1 MNRIIISK
9 CSGRFANQLWMFAN
23 VLAFAMEH
31 DYEVEAPSFF
41 NYAQKFSYWN
51 NSKLITV
58 PADKNETPDKT
69 QRKFLYYSNALGFSH
84 FGKPKVSLEA
94 LTLIGKVTSKL
105 KKVLTKDDSLT
116 RLYFEKLEYTEVV
129 NQILKNDT
137 VVFEGFMFCT
147 SIAQMQKHGKAL
159 REIFK
164 PQQSVLLKMDWLIK
178 QRIIDSIIIGVHI
191 RRGDYRSYRDGI
203 YFYELEIYKKQMH
216 HLATLFSD
224 KNPSFF
230 ICSDEPLGEDEFKDF
245 NIIQNK
251 NGNATE
257 DLYLL
262 STCDYLIAPPSTF
275 SKWASFYGEVPLYV
289 IEDANQLPEQSDF
302 VKRYNHYY

>member
-1 MNRIIISK
+1 MKRIIISK
-9 CSGRFANQLWMFAN
+9 CSGRFANQLWMLAN
-23 VLAFAMEH
+23 VVAFAIEH
-31 DYEVEAPSFF
+31 DYKVEAPSFL
-41 NYAQKFSYWN
+41 NYTNKFSYWN
-51 NSKLITV
+51 SSKLITI
-58 PADKNETPDKT
+58 PADINETPDKT
-69 QRKFLYYSNALGFSH
+69 HRKFLYYINAIGISH
-84 FGKPKVSLEA
+84 FGKLKVSLEA

-105 KKVLTKDDSLT
+105 EKIFTKGDSLT

-137 VVFEGFMFCT
+137 VVFEGFMFCS
-147 SIAQMQKHGKAL
+147 SIAQMQKHSNEL

-164 PQQSVLLKMDWLIK
+164 PQLPVLQKMDWLKK
-178 QRIIDSIIIGVHI
+178 QRLIDSITIGVHI
-191 RRGDYRSYRDGI
+191 RRGDYKSYREGI
-203 YFYELEIYKKQMH
+203 YFYELETYKAQMQ
-216 HLATLFSD
+216 HLAGLYAD

-230 ICSDEPLGEDEFKDF
+230 ICSDEPFGESEFKDF

-289 IEDANQLPEQSDF
+289 IEEANQLPEQKDF
-302 VKRYNHYY
+302 VIRYNHYY